1 MGPKQNHS
9 AFYSDLNELLEN
21 KFSRLNQR
29 IDAMEQTLNDTH
41 KDFKKISTWE
51 VDKTAQE
58 AISDSQKNEG
68 VIDKLKFRVG
78 EQEEMLK

>member
-1 MGPKQNHS
+1 MGSKPNHS
-9 AFYSDLNELLEN
+9 AFYNDLNELLED

-41 KDFKKISTWE
+41 KILKISTWE

-68 VIDKLKFRVG
+68 VIDELKFRVG
-78 EQEEMLK
+78 EHEEMLK

>member
-1 MGPKQNHS
+1 
-9 AFYSDLNELLEN
+9 
-21 KFSRLNQR
+21 
-29 IDAMEQTLNDTH
+29 MEQTLNDTH

>member
-1 MGPKQNHS
+1 MGSKQNHS
-9 AFYSDLNELLEN
+9 AFYNNLNELLED

-41 KDFKKISTWE
+41 KILKISTWE

-68 VIDKLKFRVG
+68 VIDELKFRVG

>member
-9 AFYSDLNELLEN
+9 AFYNDLNELLEN

-41 KDFKKISTWE
+41 KILKISIWE
-51 VDKTAQE
+51 VDKTDQE
-58 AISDSQKNEG
+58 AISESQKNEG
-68 VIDKLKFRVG
+68 VIDELKFRVG

>member
-1 MGPKQNHS
+1 MGSKQNHS
-9 AFYSDLNELLEN
+9 AFYNDLNELLED

-41 KDFKKISTWE
+41 KILKISTWE

-68 VIDKLKFRVG
+68 VIDELKFRAG

>member
-1 MGPKQNHS
+1 MGSKQNHS
-9 AFYSDLNELLEN
+9 AFYNDLNELLED

-41 KDFKKISTWE
+41 KILKISIWE

-68 VIDKLKFRVG
+68 VIDELKFRVG

>member
-1 MGPKQNHS
+1 MGSKQNHS
-9 AFYSDLNELLEN
+9 AFYNDLNELLED

-41 KDFKKISTWE
+41 KILKISTWE

-68 VIDKLKFRVG
+68 VIDELKFRVG

>member
-1 MGPKQNHS
+1 MGPKQNHC
-9 AFYSDLNELLEN
+9 AFYNDLNKLLEN

-41 KDFKKISTWE
+41 KILKISTWE
-51 VDKTAQE
+51 VDKAAQE

-68 VIDKLKFRVG
+68 VIDELKFRVG

>member
-1 MGPKQNHS
+1 MGSKQNDS
-9 AFYSDLNELLEN
+9 AFYNDLNELLED

-41 KDFKKISTWE
+41 KILKISTWE

-68 VIDKLKFRVG
+68 VIDELKFRVG

>member
-9 AFYSDLNELLEN
+9 AFYNDLNELLEN

-41 KDFKKISTWE
+41 KILKISIWE

-58 AISDSQKNEG
+58 AISESQKNEG
-68 VIDKLKFRVG
+68 VIDELKFRVG

>member
-9 AFYSDLNELLEN
+9 AFYNDLNELLEN

-41 KDFKKISTWE
+41 KILKISTWE

-58 AISDSQKNEG
+58 AMSDSQKNEG
-68 VIDKLKFRVG
+68 VIDELKFRVG

>member
-9 AFYSDLNELLEN
+9 AFYNDLNELLEN

-41 KDFKKISTWE
+41 KILKISTWE

-68 VIDKLKFRVG
+68 VIDELKFRVG

>member
-1 MGPKQNHS
+1 MGPKQNHC
-9 AFYSDLNELLEN
+9 AFYNDLNELLEN

-41 KDFKKISTWE
+41 KILKISTWE

-58 AISDSQKNEG
+58 AISESQKNEG
-68 VIDKLKFRVG
+68 VIDELKFRVG

>member
-9 AFYSDLNELLEN
+9 AFYNDLNELLEN

-29 IDAMEQTLNDTH
+29 IDAMEQILNDTH
-41 KDFKKISTWE
+41 KILKISTWE

-68 VIDKLKFRVG
+68 VIDELKFRVG

>member
-1 MGPKQNHS
+1 MGPKQNHC
-9 AFYSDLNELLEN
+9 AFYNDLNKHLEN

-41 KDFKKISTWE
+41 KILKISTWE

-68 VIDKLKFRVG
+68 VIDELKFRVG

>member
-1 MGPKQNHS
+1 MGSKQNHS
-9 AFYSDLNELLEN
+9 AFYNDLNELLED

-29 IDAMEQTLNDTH
+29 IDAMEQKLNDTH
-41 KDFKKISTWE
+41 KILKISTWE

-68 VIDKLKFRVG
+68 VIDELKFRVG

>member
-9 AFYSDLNELLEN
+9 AFYNDLNELLEN

-41 KDFKKISTWE
+41 KILKISTWE

-58 AISDSQKNEG
+58 AISESQKNEG
-68 VIDKLKFRVG
+68 VIDELKFRVG

>member
-1 MGPKQNHS
+1 MGPKQNHC
-9 AFYSDLNELLEN
+9 AFYNDLNELLEN

-41 KDFKKISTWE
+41 KILKISTWE

-68 VIDKLKFRVG
+68 VIDELKFRVG